1 MGSCIRLNE
10 GVDIQMDVHMD
21 DFVRAK
27 ISCMH
32 RFLLPMVL
40 PCARFASAKAP
51 LILIAQNTK
60 TCLAKQDQA
69 VSYIWIYVIKNLIR
83 ECNFEIVNK
92 LNINSVI
99 SFNLLI
105 GFLKCMSLST
115 TLLFRTTFTKTII
128 LKPTYEMTPQPFT
141 IIQFIMNKYC
151 ILRTNTKIIYFS
163 TNQQSQSRAAL
174 HVGQVGPSNFQLWD
188 NSKSRKLRYTLV
200 WQAKILGPDD
210 QTLYEAI

>member
-1 MGSCIRLNE
+1 MTYPLYGSCSLRVMGSCISLND
-10 GVDIQMDVHMD
+10 GVEIQMDVHMD
-21 DFVRAK
+21 DFVRTK

-32 RFLLPMVL
+32 RFLLLMVL
-40 PCARFASAKAP
+40 PCACFASAKAP
-51 LILIAQNTK
+51 LIPQNTK

-83 ECNFEIVNK
+83 ECNFEIIKK

-105 GFLKCMSLST
+105 GFLNCMSLST
-115 TLLFRTTFTKTII
+115 TVLFRTTFTKTII

-163 TNQQSQSRAAL
+163 TNQQSQSTAAL
-174 HVGQVGPSNFQLWD
+174 HVGQVGRLPLQL
-188 NSKSRKLRYTLV
+188 STLGQLKIA
-200 WQAKILGPDD
+200 QAEIYFSV
-210 QTLYEAI
+210 TS

>member
-1 MGSCIRLNE
+1 MTYPLYGSCSLRVMDSCISLND
-10 GVDIQMDVHMD
+10 GVEIQMDVHMD
-21 DFVRAK
+21 DFVRTK

-32 RFLLPMVL
+32 RFLLLMVL
-40 PCARFASAKAP
+40 PCACFASAKAP
-51 LILIAQNTK
+51 LIPQNTK

-69 VSYIWIYVIKNLIR
+69 VLYIWIYVIKNLIR

-115 TLLFRTTFTKTII
+115 TVLFRTTFTKTII

-151 ILRTNTKIIYFS
+151 ILGPTPRLFIFLLIN
-163 TNQQSQSRAAL
+163 NPSQR
-174 HVGQVGPSNFQLWD
+174 Q
-188 NSKSRKLRYTLV
+188 RYM
-200 WQAKILGPDD
+200 WGR
-210 QTLYEAI
+210 

>member
-1 MGSCIRLNE
+1 MTYPLYGSCSLRVMGSCISLND
-10 GVDIQMDVHMD
+10 GVEIQMDVHMD
-21 DFVRAK
+21 DFVRTK

-32 RFLLPMVL
+32 RFLLLMVL
-40 PCARFASAKAP
+40 PCACFASAKAP
-51 LILIAQNTK
+51 LIPQNTK

-69 VSYIWIYVIKNLIR
+69 VSYIWIYVIKNFIR

-115 TLLFRTTFTKTII
+115 TVLFRTTFTKTII

-163 TNQQSQSRAAL
+163 TNQQSQSTAAL
-174 HVGQVGPSNFQLWD
+174 HVGQVGRLPLQL
-188 NSKSRKLRYTLV
+188 STLGQLKIA
-200 WQAKILGPDD
+200 QAEIYFSV
-210 QTLYEAI
+210 TS

>member
-1 MGSCIRLNE
+1 MTYPLYGSCSLRVMGSCLSLNE

-21 DFVRAK
+21 DFVRTK

-32 RFLLPMVL
+32 RFLLLMVL
-40 PCARFASAKAP
+40 PCTRFASAKAP
-51 LILIAQNTK
+51 LIPQNIK

-83 ECNFEIVNK
+83 DCNFEIVNK

-141 IIQFIMNKYC
+141 IIQFIINKYC

-174 HVGQVGPSNFQLWD
+174 HVGQVGRLALQLP
-188 NSKSRKLRYTLV
+188 TLG
-200 WQAKILGPDD
+200 QLKIA
-210 QTLYEAI
+210 QTEIYFSVAS

>member
-40 PCARFASAKAP
+40 PCVRFASAKAP

-69 VSYIWIYVIKNLIR
+69 VSYIFR

-174 HVGQVGPSNFQLWD
+174 HVGQVGRLALQLP
-188 NSKSRKLRYTLV
+188 TLG
-200 WQAKILGPDD
+200 QLKIA
-210 QTLYEAI
+210 QTEIYFSVAS

>member
-1 MGSCIRLNE
+1 MGSCISLND

-21 DFVRAK
+21 DFVRTK

-32 RFLLPMVL
+32 RFLLLMVL
-40 PCARFASAKAP
+40 PCARFASTKAP
-51 LILIAQNTK
+51 LIPQNIK

-69 VSYIWIYVIKNLIR
+69 VSYIWIYVIENLIR
-83 ECNFEIVNK
+83 ECNFEVVNK

-115 TLLFRTTFTKTII
+115 TVLFRTTFTKTII

-141 IIQFIMNKYC
+141 IVQFIMNKYC
-151 ILRTNTKIIYFS
+151 ILRTKTKIIYFS
-163 TNQQSQSRAAL
+163 TNQQSQSTAAL
-174 HVGQVGPSNFQLWD
+174 HVGQVGRLPLQL
-188 NSKSRKLRYTLV
+188 STLGQLKTV
-200 WQAKILGPDD
+200 QAEI
-210 QTLYEAI
+210 YFSVAS